1 MAKEK
6 ISYSQAVEEIEE
18 ILNRIEKGDLDVD
31 ELTKN
36 VERVTNLL
44 KICRSRLRKTEEE
57 INKILEE
64 GE

>member
-6 ISYSQAVEEIEE
+6 ISYAQAVEEIEE
-18 ILNRIEKGDLDVD
+18 ILGRIEQGDLDVD

-44 KICRSRLRKTEEE
+44 KICRARLKKTEEE

>member
-6 ISYSQAVEEIEE
+6 ISYAQAVEEIED
-18 ILNRIEKGDLDVD
+18 ILGRIEQGDLDVD

-44 KICRSRLRKTEEE
+44 KICRARLRKTEEE